1 LYYKQAKEWVLKGYK
16 KLDKMDIGN
25 KLITNY
31 LYTMYLKTPNEA
43 IRYAEEMIDLDN
55 QNPDTYYTLGDTYWT
70 MYQYDKAIPAFEK
83 ALEIYKK

>member
-1 LYYKQAKEWVLKGYK
+1 
-16 KLDKMDIGN
+16 
-25 KLITNY
+25 
-31 LYTMYLKTPNEA
+31 MYLKTPNEA